1 MRTRFILSLVTLIL
15 TFGVTSTPGFAAL
28 ANIEETNLKESILFA
43 FDRDPSVSSQVAQMG
58 IGQAMTAE
66 AKSGWMPQIG
76 LTASTGQNKTTDS
89 SGSLNNSAA
98 WGITI
103 TQLVYDFGKTNS
115 AIAQSEAQYE
125 SYRYQLLST
134 LSDVASKTAQ
144 EYVEVKRYAALVKA
158 ARENIV
164 ALEKIQH
171 LAQLRASAGLSST
184 SDDLQTQ
191 TRIAGMRAT
200 MEQYAAALEKSK
212 AVLAVQTG
220 VSASR
225 YARLP
230 ENLEVKQVSVDN
242 IDYSKIPSV
251 LSARAMVTSAGHS
264 VERAKAQH
272 LPTVSLKA
280 GRTRYESDNR
290 GYWDDQIQLSVDA
303 PLYQGGAV
311 SARVDQAEGAK
322 AMAASEVD
330 QVRYDILQKASAA
343 MAEWKGARGR
353 EDAGKFQL
361 VSAEQT
367 RNVYR
372 NEYTLNKKSI
382 NDLLSVEQ
390 DVWQAK
396 SSQIN
401 AKYDGWS
408 AAVNY
413 ATAIDN
419 LLPLIGIEKQAAKKL
434 PDLK

>member
-1 MRTRFILSLVTLIL
+1 MRFVFSMVTLL
-15 TFGVTSTPGFAAL
+15 LSFGVASVPCFAAL
-28 ANIEETNLKESILFA
+28 ASIEETNLKESILFA
-43 FDRDPSVSSQVAQMG
+43 LDRDPDISSQAAQMG
-58 IGQAMTAE
+58 IGQAMMKE

-76 LTASTGQNKTTDS
+76 LTASAGHSQTTDS

-98 WGITI
+98 WGITV

-125 SYRYQLLST
+125 SYRYQLMATFSE
-134 LSDVASKTAQ
+134 VASKAAQ
-144 EYVEVKRYAALVKA
+144 GYVEVKRYSALTSA

-200 MEQYAAALEKSK
+200 LEQYDAALQKAK

-225 YARLP
+225 YASLP
-230 ENLEVKQVSVDN
+230 ENLEVQQVSVEN
-242 IDYSKIPSV
+242 IDYSKIPAV
-251 LSARAMVTSAGHS
+251 LSARAMVTSAQHG
-264 VERAKAQH
+264 VDRAKAQH
-272 LPTVSLKA
+272 LPTLSLKA

-303 PLYQGGAV
+303 PLYQGGVV
-311 SARVDQAEGAK
+311 SARVEQAQGAK
-322 AMAASEVD
+322 AMAVSEVEKA
-330 QVRYDILQKASAA
+330 RYDILQKASAA
-343 MAEWKGARGR
+343 MADWKGARGR

-361 VSAEQT
+361 VNAIQT
-367 RNVYR
+367 RSVYK
-372 NEYTLNKKSI
+372 NEYTLSKKTI

-390 DVWQAK
+390 DVWQAE
-396 SSQIN
+396 SSRIN
-401 AKYDGWS
+401 AEYDGWS
-408 AAVNY
+408 AAIQY
-413 ATAIDN
+413 ATALDN
-419 LLPLIGIEKQAAKKL
+419 LLPLIGIEKQASKKL
-434 PDLK
+434 PDL

>member
-1 MRTRFILSLVTLIL
+1 MSTRIVFSWVSLALSLWVAT
-15 TFGVTSTPGFAAL
+15 TPCFAAL
-28 ANIEETNLKESILFA
+28 ANVEETNLKESILFA
-43 FDRDPSVSSQVAQMG
+43 FDRDPSVSSQAAQMG
-58 IGQAMTAE
+58 IGQAMTDE

-98 WGITI
+98 WGISV

-125 SYRYQLLST
+125 SYRYQLMST
-134 LSDVASKTAQ
+134 LSDVASKAALG
-144 EYVEVKRYAALVKA
+144 YVEVKRYSALVDA

-200 MEQYAAALEKSK
+200 LEQYSAALQKAK

-220 VSASR
+220 VSANR

-230 ENLEVKQVSVDN
+230 ENLEVKQVTVEN
-242 IDYSKIPSV
+242 IDYAKIPSV
-251 LSARAMVTSAGHS
+251 LAARAMVTSAQHG

-272 LPTVSLKA
+272 IPTVSLKA

-330 QVRYDILQKASAA
+330 QVRYEILQKASAA
-343 MAEWKGARGR
+343 MADWKGARGR

-361 VSAEQT
+361 VNAEQT
-367 RNVYR
+367 RRVYKQ
-372 NEYTLNKKSI
+372 EYTLSKKSI

-390 DVWQAK
+390 DVWQAE
-396 SSQIN
+396 SSRIN
-401 AKYDGWS
+401 AEFDGWN
-408 AAVNY
+408 AAISY

-419 LLPLIGIEKQAAKKL
+419 LLPLIGIEKQASKKL
-434 PDLK
+434 PDLQ

>member
-1 MRTRFILSLVTLIL
+1 MLCIFSLVTLTL
-15 TFGVTSTPGFAAL
+15 SLCVTSIPCFAAL
-28 ANIEETNLKESILFA
+28 ASVDETNLKESILFA
-43 FDRDPSVSSQVAQMG
+43 FDRDPSISSQAAQMG

-66 AKSGWMPQIG
+66 TKSGWMPQIG
-76 LTASTGQNKTTDS
+76 LTASTGHSQTTDS

-98 WGITI
+98 WGITV

-134 LSDVASKTAQ
+134 LTDVASKTAQ
-144 EYVEVKRYAALVKA
+144 EYVEVKRYAALVNA

-164 ALEKIQH
+164 ALEKIQQ

-184 SDDLQTQ
+184 SDDLQTK

-200 MEQYAAALEKSK
+200 LEQYDAALQKSK
-212 AVLAVQTG
+212 VVLAVQTG
-220 VSASR
+220 VRANRFAS
-225 YARLP
+225 LP
-230 ENLEVKQVSVDN
+230 ENLEVKQVSVGN
-242 IDYSKIPSV
+242 IDYAKIPAV
-251 LSARAMVTSAGHS
+251 LSARAMVTSAQHR

-311 SARVDQAEGAK
+311 SARVNQAEGAK
-322 AMAASEVD
+322 SMAVSEVD
-330 QVRYDILQKASAA
+330 QVRYNILQKASAA
-343 MAEWKGARGR
+343 MADWKGARDR
-353 EDAGKFQL
+353 EDAGKSQL
-361 VSAEQT
+361 VNAKQT
-367 RNVYR
+367 RSVYR
-372 NEYTLNKKSI
+372 NEYTLSKKSI

-390 DVWQAK
+390 DIWQAE
-396 SSQIN
+396 SSRIN
-401 AKYDGWS
+401 AEHDGWS
-408 AAVNY
+408 AAINY

-419 LLPLIGIEKQAAKKL
+419 LLPLIGIEKQASKKL
-434 PDLK
+434 PDLQ